1 MAAEDEIEYFFLKE
15 DDFEEVVSFLAEDY
29 FQREPITLGTGANEE
44 CQPGKG
50 RMGEDVRRCLQSG
63 LSVGARDR
71 KTGQLIGL
79 RVSNLLDRQK
89 PFQSTQPRNE
99 FEEVYRI
106 AEHVVNHVFEE
117 EADKFLMMFL
127 LSVHK
132 DYGARG
138 IAGRMIKMSMEAG
151 HAQGAQIAF
160 TCISNVLSGKVF
172 EKLGFR
178 KGFTLEYE
186 KPGHDFKVDLSK
198 MHGNKVAYLVMKE
211 LP

>member
-1 MAAEDEIEYFFLKE
+1 MAGEDEIEYFFLKE

-44 CQPGKG
+44 CQPGEG

-138 IAGRMIKMSMEAG
+138 IAGRMIKREDVTFFPSVTWCDLSLPN
-151 HAQGAQIAF
+151 HPDNGAQ
-160 TCISNVLSGKVF
+160 
-172 EKLGFR
+172 R
-178 KGFTLEYE
+178 
-186 KPGHDFKVDLSK
+186 DLSISSERVRVHEISVK
-198 MHGNKVAYLVMKE
+198 IQSYLQ
-211 LP
+211 

>member
-1 MAAEDEIEYFFLKE
+1 MKTDINFFLKE

-89 PFQSTQPRNE
+89 PFKSTQPRNE

-151 HAQGAQIAF
+151 AQPRALNSLTLGNQPTWLLGEGLRETGLQEGLHAGVREAR
-160 TCISNVLSGKVF
+160 TRL
-172 EKLGFR
+172 
-178 KGFTLEYE
+178 
-186 KPGHDFKVDLSK
+186 
-198 MHGNKVAYLVMKE
+198 
-211 LP
+211 